1 MLHKPSPE
9 TKESYTS
16 VDFMFNRCTVQD
28 QDEQPQVFLS
38 VVAKDK
44 KVRHY
49 MTELSRME
57 TNS

>member
-1 MLHKPSPE
+1 MLYKLSPE

-16 VDFMFNRCTVQD
+16 VDFMFNPCTVQD

-38 VVAKDK
+38 VVAEDK